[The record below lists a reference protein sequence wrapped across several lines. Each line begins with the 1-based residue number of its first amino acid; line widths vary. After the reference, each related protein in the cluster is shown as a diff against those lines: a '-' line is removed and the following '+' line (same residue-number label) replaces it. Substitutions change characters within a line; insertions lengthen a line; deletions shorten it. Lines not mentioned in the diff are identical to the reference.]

1 MLQPGWV
8 RVGLGFG
15 FEVLGYSGRA
25 GPDWVR
31 VGFGFGFEILGWLR
45 PARLGWDLELW
56 GLLWL
61 GRV

>member
-15 FEVLGYSGRA
+15 FEVLGYSGPA

-31 VGFGFGFEILGWLR
+31 VGFGFEILGWLWPGR
-45 PARLGWDLELW
+45 IGIW
-56 GLLWL
+56 GLLWS